1 MLSLGRNS
9 VIALWVL
16 VLTCLYHCA
25 VTIARSGMK
34 GLTGEGALAVVT
46 CVATLYL
53 FYLLVRDGVH
63 EQVTLG
69 EAGELA
75 LWLVVLVNVYHC
87 AMKLRKHGLAGHGL
101 VCVVSC
107 AASVYLLLELLM
119 NAGM

>member
-25 VTIARSGMK
+25 VTIALSGMK

-46 CVATLYL
+46 SVTTLYL

-69 EAGELA
+69 EAGEFA
-75 LWLVVLVNVYHC
+75 LWLVVMVNVYRC
-87 AMKLRKHGLAGHGL
+87 TMKLHKSGLAGHGL
-101 VCVVSC
+101 VCMVSC
-107 AASVYLLLELLM
+107 AASIYLLLELLM